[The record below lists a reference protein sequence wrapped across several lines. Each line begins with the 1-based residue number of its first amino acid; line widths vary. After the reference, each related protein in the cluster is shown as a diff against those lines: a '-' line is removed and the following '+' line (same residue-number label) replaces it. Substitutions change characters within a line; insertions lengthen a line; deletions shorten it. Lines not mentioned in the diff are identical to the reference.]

1 MVTKGSKRGHGV
13 GMSQLGAN
21 EMAKRGFS
29 YLEILSFYYPG
40 AEINKEHKG
49 DESAVSTKTVKASY

>member
-1 MVTKGSKRGHGV
+1 
-13 GMSQLGAN
+13 MSQLGAN

-49 DESAVSTKTVKASY
+49 DESAVNTKTVKASY